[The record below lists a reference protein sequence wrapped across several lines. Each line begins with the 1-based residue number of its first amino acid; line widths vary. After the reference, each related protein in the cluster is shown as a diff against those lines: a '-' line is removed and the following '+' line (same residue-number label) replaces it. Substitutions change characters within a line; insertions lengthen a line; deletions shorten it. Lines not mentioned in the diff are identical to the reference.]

1 MLSYR
6 HSYHAGNFADVLKHC
21 VQLAIIEY
29 LKKKDKPF
37 CYHDTHSGAGG
48 YLIASPEMQKN
59 GEYQSGIGKLFGRL
73 TGVEL
78 IDHYTALIGSLNTN
92 GRLNSYPGSPQIAL
106 LAKRGIDRMQLTE
119 LHPTDFLHL
128 KQMLGSKKKVKAY
141 QQDAWQGL
149 KAMLPPAEKRG
160 LVLIDPSYEV
170 KQDYKTIVTALQ
182 EAHKRFS
189 SGIFAIWYPVLER
202 EATEQFIRSL
212 AQAGIRNMLRI
223 EHCVL
228 PDDESGMT
236 GSGMVVVNPP
246 YTLKTD
252 MEKALPVL
260 SKLLDQTDKGRFI
273 VEQLTNE

>member
-48 YLIASPEMQKN
+48 YVIASSEMQKN
-59 GEYQSGIGKLFGRL
+59 GEYQSGIGKLFGRK
-73 TGVEL
+73 TDVDV
-78 IDHYTALIGSLNTN
+78 IDQYVDLIGALNAS
-92 GRLNSYPGSPQIAL
+92 GRLNNYPGSPQIAL
-106 LAKRGIDRMQLTE
+106 LAKRSIDRMQLTE
-119 LHPTDFLHL
+119 LHPADFSHL
-128 KQMLGSKKKVKAY
+128 QQMLGKRKKVKVY

-170 KQDYKTIVTALQ
+170 KQDYKTIVTSLQ

-189 SGIFAIWYPVLER
+189 AGVFAIWYPVLER
-202 EATEQFIRSL
+202 DATEQFIRSL
-212 AQAGIRNMLRI
+212 AQAGISNMLRI

-228 PDDESGMT
+228 PDDENGMT
-236 GSGMVVVNPP
+236 GSGMIVVNPP
-246 YTLKTD
+246 YTLKAD

-260 SKLLDQTDKGRFI
+260 SKLLNSGGDSSFI
-273 VEQLTNE
+273 IEQLTKE

>member
-48 YLIASPEMQKN
+48 YVIASPEMQKN
-59 GEYQSGIGKLFGRL
+59 GEYQSGIAKLFGRS
-73 TGVEL
+73 TGVDV
-78 IDHYTALIGSLNTN
+78 IDHYAALIASLNTT

-106 LAKRGIDRMQLTE
+106 LAKRAIDRMQLTE
-119 LHPTDFLHL
+119 LHPADFSHL
-128 KQMLGSKKKVKAY
+128 KQMLGNKKKVKAY

-170 KQDYKTIVTALQ
+170 KQDYKTIVSSLQ
-182 EAHKRFS
+182 EAYKRFS

-202 EATEQFIRSL
+202 DATEQFIRSL
-212 AQAGIRNMLRI
+212 AQAGIRNMLRV
-223 EHCVL
+223 EHCIL

-236 GSGMVVVNPP
+236 GSGMIVVNPP
-246 YTLKTD
+246 YTLKAD
-252 MEKALPVL
+252 METALPVL
-260 SKLLDQTDKGRFI
+260 GKLLNECGKGSFI
-273 VEQLTNE
+273 IEQLTKE